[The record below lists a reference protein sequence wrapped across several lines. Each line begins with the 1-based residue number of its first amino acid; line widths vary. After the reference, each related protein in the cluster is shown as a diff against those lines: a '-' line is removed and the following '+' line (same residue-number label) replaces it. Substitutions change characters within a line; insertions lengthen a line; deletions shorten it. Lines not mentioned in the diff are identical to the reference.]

1 MLCVIRQ
8 ICGCC
13 WVILGHWGD
22 IVQLAHV
29 HMSNGD
35 PGVLFNIVWKY
46 HNALDLILDFKHPM
60 KIQLANLLYVD
71 QLGWDVIMPLGP
83 PKTPQMAMHCL
94 SCQPPRWH
102 FSYSWEQ
109 ICPVWAFWWYFLV
122 FKEVRQDPK
131 GAQLAQN
138 IPYWGPFRVPKWA
151 KKRVCWV
158 MASVNKPVGLS
169 CGVWKM
175 FEKKTRCHKRC
186 LGGQQCWKGAHKT
199 PLDPF
204 WTPLSLL
211 NPSLVPRPTWDIHV
225 SRGTRLPQSPQWS
238 PNEHHQVAPSDHPSH
253 PI

>member
-1 MLCVIRQ
+1 
-8 ICGCC
+8 
-13 WVILGHWGD
+13 
-22 IVQLAHV
+22 
-29 HMSNGD
+29 
-35 PGVLFNIVWKY
+35 
-46 HNALDLILDFKHPM
+46 
-60 KIQLANLLYVD
+60 
-71 QLGWDVIMPLGP
+71 
-83 PKTPQMAMHCL
+83 
-94 SCQPPRWH
+94 
-102 FSYSWEQ
+102 
-109 ICPVWAFWWYFLV
+109 
-122 FKEVRQDPK
+122 
-131 GAQLAQN
+131 
-138 IPYWGPFRVPKWA
+138 
-151 KKRVCWV
+151 

-253 PI
+253 PIYKPSSCLIMYWHSQNCHRNLKKLRYSFYNSDRSSIYVMMLILLAVSKIHNWPVIIQQHTHYNFWWFWPQKVHDWMCSCIYIVC